1 MKGQDGDRDL
11 ESLLKNMQP
20 TLDDEELV
28 FCSLPSYQADEF
40 LPLSQGY
47 YIEQEGTTVILGKY
61 LADLADLSYDLVF
74 KRITLNVYSN
84 LEAVGFLARITEVL
98 AAQGISVNVI
108 SAFYHDYLYIKS
120 EEAGEALDTLRLW
133 QDKLS
138 NES

>member
-1 MKGQDGDRDL
+1 LKGQDGDRDL